1 MAYQRGTKDSY
12 NRWAS
17 LVGDAA
23 YTWSSFLPYL
33 QKSVKFTPPDASKRA
48 KNATASY
55 DLGLLGPGRGS
66 GPLSL
71 TFSNYAMA
79 MSSWVQKGLAE
90 IGVLPSAGFTSG
102 TLAGSAYVMETID
115 AETQTRESSETA
127 FLRPAMERGNV
138 IIFQQALAKK
148 VLFDDA
154 KRATGVVV
162 DTAGKKYTI
171 SARREVVLSA
181 GAFQSPQLLMV
192 SGVGPRA
199 TLERVGVPVV
209 VELPGVGQNMW
220 VSAVL
225 AGAMGSAKLTVCAGP
240 CLLWLQ
246 LPRERDHGLL
256 DGESAIRR
264 KGSPRPALQAIR
276 HPDELRRRPLRCVSL
291 SPPLP
296 CPF

>member
-1 MAYQRGTKDSY
+1 MAYQRGSKDSY

-17 LVGDAA
+17 LVGDTS
-23 YTWSSFLPYL
+23 YTWTSFLPYL
-33 QKSVKFTPPDASKRA
+33 QKSVHFTPPDARKRA

-55 DLGLLGPGRGS
+55 ELDLLGPGRGT

-71 TFSNYAMA
+71 TISNYAMA

-90 IGVLPSAGFTSG
+90 IGVLPSSGFTSG
-102 TLAGSAYVMETID
+102 TLAGSAYVLETID
-115 AETQTRESSETA
+115 AETQTRETSETA

-138 IIFQQALAKK
+138 IVFPQALAKK
-148 VLFDDA
+148 VVFDGA

-171 SARREVVLSA
+171 NARREVVLSA

-220 VSAVL
+220 VSAVPM
-225 AGAMGSAKLTVCAGP
+225 GVIGSAELMVCTGS
-240 CLLWLQ
+240 CFLWPQ
-246 LPRERDHGLL
+246 LPRECDHGLF
-256 DGESAIRR
+256 DGKSAIRR
-264 KGSPRPALQAIR
+264 EGSP
-276 HPDELRRRPLRCVSL
+276 
-291 SPPLP
+291 
-296 CPF
+296 